1 MKTLTVFTPTYN
13 RAFCLDQLYNSLCR
27 QTSDDFTWL
36 VIDDGSTDNT
46 EDLVKGWIADG
57 KIEIRYHKK
66 PNGGLHTGHNAAY
79 RLIDTQ
85 LNTCIDSDDFMPDDA
100 VAVIVETWKSRGSD
114 KVAGIIGLDAYKD
127 GKIVGSRIP
136 DGVSQST
143 LNDLYQKHGVTG
155 DKKLVLRTD
164 VAKSYPA
171 YPEYPGEK
179 LVPLGTL
186 YKMIDQD
193 WECLC
198 INQVLVIVEYL
209 EDGSSR
215 NILKQYRKSPNGF
228 FYSRLVELRH
238 PGGFKYSFT
247 RAMHLVSSAL
257 FARRNPFAKNPRKFT
272 TLLAIPAGLALHG
285 YILLKTR
292 NGR

>member
-66 PNGGLHTGHNAAY
+66 PNGGMHTGHNAAY

-114 KVAGIIGLDAYKD
+114 KVAGIIGLDAY
-127 GKIVGSRIP
+127 
-136 DGVSQST
+136 
-143 LNDLYQKHGVTG
+143 
-155 DKKLVLRTD
+155 
-164 VAKSYPA
+164 
-171 YPEYPGEK
+171 
-179 LVPLGTL
+179 
-186 YKMIDQD
+186 
-193 WECLC
+193 
-198 INQVLVIVEYL
+198 
-209 EDGSSR
+209 
-215 NILKQYRKSPNGF
+215 
-228 FYSRLVELRH
+228 
-238 PGGFKYSFT
+238 
-247 RAMHLVSSAL
+247 
-257 FARRNPFAKNPRKFT
+257 
-272 TLLAIPAGLALHG
+272 
-285 YILLKTR
+285 
-292 NGR
+292 